1 MSSPQPDNRKRPF
14 KRRLEFKRR
23 SKKRQPGDAHT
34 ILSFCESNAI
44 SPSKYYA
51 LKRQDRGPREIE
63 LDGRIIISP
72 EAEIAWRRQMEA
84 ETAAKRQ
91 RERARSKADSAD
103 TTAT

>member
-72 EAEIAWRRQMEA
+72 EAEIAWRREMEA

-91 RERARSKADSAD
+91 RERARSKADSA
-103 TTAT
+103 TTIV